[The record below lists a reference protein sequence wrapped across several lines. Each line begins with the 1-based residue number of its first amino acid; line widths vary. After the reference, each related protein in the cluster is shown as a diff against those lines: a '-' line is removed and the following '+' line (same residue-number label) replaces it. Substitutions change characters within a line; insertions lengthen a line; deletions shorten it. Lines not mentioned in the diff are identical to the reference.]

1 MLLALRMEEGDMD
14 EGIQVTSIDPDGQR
28 HASSPRALGKDYSP
42 PATIPTRPVP
52 DF

>member
-1 MLLALRMEEGDMD
+1 MLLALRMERGDMD

-28 HASSPRALGKDYSP
+28 KASAPRALGKDYSP
-42 PATIPTRPVP
+42 PAAVPTRLVP